1 MLEMRGVSKSFG
13 RRRKVQVLEKAD
25 FVLPD
30 QKITALM
37 GQSGSGKS
45 TAARLLLF
53 LEQCDEG
60 EILWNQ
66 VPVHLKSRS
75 EMLSFRKKVQYIS
88 QRPESFF
95 DPVYKLGASVMECV
109 RIHGLDRAEAKE
121 HLMELLQ
128 MVKIN
133 EAVLD
138 RYPYQVSGGEIQ
150 RIALCRALLL
160 SPEVLILDEAT
171 SMLDVSVQA
180 QILNLLK
187 ELKEKMHLTYL
198 FIAHDRGVVD
208 WFADEVYEVRDKKL
222 LPEKRV

>member
-1 MLEMRGVSKSFG
+1 
-13 RRRKVQVLEKAD
+13 
-25 FVLPD
+25 
-30 QKITALM
+30 
-37 GQSGSGKS
+37 
-45 TAARLLLF
+45 
-53 LEQCDEG
+53 
-60 EILWNQ
+60 
-66 VPVHLKSRS
+66 
-75 EMLSFRKKVQYIS
+75 
-88 QRPESFF
+88 
-95 DPVYKLGASVMECV
+95 
-109 RIHGLDRAEAKE
+109 
-121 HLMELLQ
+121 MELLQ